1 MKYYED
7 LNSEEPFYQEY
18 LVNDDIMGH
27 SYPSKVRLSDGE
39 PKFSTWRYKE
49 EGAKKRTAADEEI
62 TVNQLVDDTVAGNT
76 GNISKRVELYA
87 GYNISIV
94 VSVFDT
100 DIT

>member
-1 MKYYED
+1 MRSTAPAWNTVCMKYYED

-49 EGAKKRTAADEEI
+49 EGAKKERQPT
-62 TVNQLVDDTVAGNT
+62 
-76 GNISKRVELYA
+76 KRLR
-87 GYNISIV
+87 
-94 VSVFDT
+94 
-100 DIT
+100 